1 MPGAL
6 HASGCSASE
15 APQDRWEERIVP
27 QTGSDRLRLFG
38 GPCPSSTGYAG
49 LTRHDNENAT
59 HEPHSYHWPM
69 PCLVFSSARRH
80 AGRSD
85 RTGQL
90 LPRPEEN
97 PQWAYELENA
107 PEDTVLIELFALRQG
122 LCQMVD
128 ARSLSVD
135 KPTAIFER
143 ARGRATIERRKE
155 ERERLRDR
163 GLRL

>member
-1 MPGAL
+1 MTRPAITSLSLLATRCLAGTPVTPAKPEK
-6 HASGCSASE
+6 HPRDHE
-15 APQDRWEERIVP
+15 ANARWA
-27 QTGSDRLRLFG
+27 
-38 GPCPSSTGYAG
+38 C
-49 LTRHDNENAT
+49 
-59 HEPHSYHWPM
+59 
-69 PCLVFSSARRH
+69 
-80 AGRSD
+80 
-85 RTGQL
+85 
-90 LPRPEEN
+90 
-97 PQWAYELENA
+97 ELENA
-107 PEDTVLIELFALRQG
+107 PEDSVLIELFALRQG